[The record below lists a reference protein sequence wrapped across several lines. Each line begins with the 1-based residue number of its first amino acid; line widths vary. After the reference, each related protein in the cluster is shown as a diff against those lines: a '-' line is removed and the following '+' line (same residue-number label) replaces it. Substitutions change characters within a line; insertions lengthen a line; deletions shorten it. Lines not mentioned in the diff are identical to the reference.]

1 MNFTGHL
8 SCSSGEGAFK
18 QSSFLKLLNE
28 SISYNWRAR
37 ELYNQI
43 FEHLKQQCNHPYT
56 KVRLQI
62 SSMMA
67 TLLSIDIQ
75 YGDDN
80 KHNMGPGCPKLRQFL
95 DEVKPKLSLNFHNPV
110 LMNGHVKQQNGVV
123 YMDESSTN
131 STIMEVCILYVY
143 SKFGKMGLV

>member
-1 MNFTGHL
+1 
-8 SCSSGEGAFK
+8 
-18 QSSFLKLLNE
+18 
-28 SISYNWRAR
+28 
-37 ELYNQI
+37 
-43 FEHLKQQCNHPYT
+43 
-56 KVRLQI
+56 
-62 SSMMA
+62 MA

-131 STIMEVCILYVY
+131 STIMEVCILYIYVFQCW
-143 SKFGKMGLV
+143 KNGLGLTRIFFIFGQMLGIFDDFSSEKKKNRI